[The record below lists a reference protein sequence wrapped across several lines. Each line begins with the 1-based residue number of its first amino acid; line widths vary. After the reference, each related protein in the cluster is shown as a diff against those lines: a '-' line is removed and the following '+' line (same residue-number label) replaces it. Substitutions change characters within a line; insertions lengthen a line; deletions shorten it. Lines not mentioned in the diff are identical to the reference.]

1 MIELFGSFDLT
12 RDCTYFEMSVVSLLG
27 VRVVNNPAPFTAPYE
42 FEITFECL
50 EQLQKGVIDKP
61 SGEKYFDL
69 FEFCSNR
76 LISRSGVETD
86 LRRFCDFVSLTLRT
100 AIVGEHASLTD

>member
-1 MIELFGSFDLT
+1 M
-12 RDCTYFEMSVVSLLG
+12 VSLLG

-50 EQLQKGVIDKP
+50 EQLQKGAIVKA

-76 LISRSGVETD
+76 FIARSGVETD
-86 LRRFCDFVSLTLRT
+86 LCRFCDFVSLTLKT
-100 AIVGEHASLTD
+100 AIVGEHACLTD